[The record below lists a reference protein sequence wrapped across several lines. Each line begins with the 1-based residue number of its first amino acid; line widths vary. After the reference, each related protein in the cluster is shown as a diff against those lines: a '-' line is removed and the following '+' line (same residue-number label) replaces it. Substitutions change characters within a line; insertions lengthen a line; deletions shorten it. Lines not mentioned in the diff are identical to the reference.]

1 MSPGAAAFFLTE
13 PGFSHI
19 VRHPDFIDGTIPD
32 IPDCAQQ
39 TCTAYSSGA
48 PSATTTPGSTK
59 KQAAEFVD
67 HYGSGLDHTF
77 AQFTD
82 KKAGEQAPI
91 GVYSCNRAEW
101 HLTEF
106 STYRGNRYFYVLNH
120 AEIESVFPALRCSVS
135 MDALDGPPKNVIAS
149 ETSNETIS
157 ALKERAKALGH
168 QQTPIRQRPPDLC
181 SISYTSGTSGNPKGV
196 LSTHGQ
202 FMKSANAVRLVITLV
217 RPRLVSYFTL
227 SKFGCIGYYSGKV
240 PNFLEDIQA
249 LKPTLFAA
257 VPRLLNRVYDKVSGA
272 IGSATGIKGFL
283 ARTAVS
289 HKLASFESSGSYRH
303 ALWDALVF
311 NKVRAVLGGRIET
324 LVVGSAPMDLEAIKF
339 LQIAMCCVVI
349 QGFGMTETNTC
360 GMIETVEESVTNS
373 VGRPKPGMSVRL
385 RDCPEMNY
393 QSTDKPCPRG
403 ELLLK
408 GDAIMTGYYKNDELT
423 KESFKDGWLYTGDIA
438 QINPNGTIS
447 IIDRCKN
454 IFKLHSLVQQTFV
467 HGDSNRSAL
476 VAIVV
481 PDPEAFVPWAREIA
495 KDSSAELE
503 ALSSNPQKLQGFE
516 IIRAI
521 HIEPTPFDIDKNQLL
536 SNTLKLKRH
545 FAAQYYRETIDK
557 LYDTLMAKPFIVPDS
572 QEPGFSYVIRHPD
585 YMDGTLYG
593 LFQRCIKHD
602 PHGNFFGTRLFD
614 PVTRKLGH
622 YQWMT
627 KYEAGQFVDE
637 FGSGMDWLF
646 EKFTDKKAVDTY
658 FVSLYDTLGADSV
671 EYVLNQTQVEVLVC
685 SIDKIGSL
693 LDLKAR
699 VPSLQ
704 VIISMDSLDGPRKNI
719 VSAGIS
725 KDSVADVKSR
735 AESLG
740 IALTDIIVVLQ
751 LDICSISYT
760 SGTSGH
766 PKGVVTKHCQFMK
779 SVNAVRLNIDLEA
792 PVLFSLIPLAH
803 CFERLVS
810 YFVISRYGSIGYF
823 SGKVATFLDDIQAL
837 KPTAMGAV
845 PRILNRI
852 YDSIWTSIN
861 STSGVKK
868 FLAKTAVTHKMG
880 IFESNGS
887 YKHTVWDVL
896 VFNRVKA
903 VLGGRMR
910 VIVVGSAPIDVD
922 AVKFLQIA
930 MCCTVIQGYAMTE
943 TNTCGAMETPDE
955 AATNSVG
962 RPKPGLSMRLRDC
975 PELGYLSTDKPCPR
989 GELLMK
995 GDSIMAGYC
1004 KNDALTAETIKD
1016 GWLHSGDIA
1025 QFNAN
1030 GTVTIIDRSKDI
1042 FKLAQGEYV
1051 APEYLQII
1059 YERHPLVQ
1067 QIFIYGDPTRSALV
1081 AIVVP
1086 DPGTFTKW
1094 ARWIAS
1100 DDNAG
1105 MHGLCAN
1112 AHVTAALLNSL
1123 EEFGRERKLQGFEL
1137 VRALYCELTPFD
1149 ITSNCLLSSTFKIK
1163 RNLALYSQLDVSH
1176 SQH

>member
-1 MSPGAAAFFLTE
+1 TLYGLFQRCVSESPADNLFGSRAFD
-13 PGFSHI
+13 
-19 VRHPDFIDGTIPD
+19 PDTKTLGDHYTWL
-32 IPDCAQQ
+32 
-39 TCTAYSSGA
+39 
-48 PSATTTPGSTK
+48 TK

-106 STYRGNRYFYVLNH
+106 STYRGNRYFVSLYDTLGDSSVEYVLNH
-120 AEIESVFPALRCSVS
+120 AEIEVLVCSVDKIARLLDLKERVPSLKVLVS

-149 ETSNETIS
+149 ETSKETIS
-157 ALKERAKALGH
+157 ALKERAKALGVELTDIDTLVEQGRTAPTDVH
-168 QQTPIRQRPPDLC
+168 PPTPTDLC

-217 RPRLVSYFTL
+217 RPVTFSLIPLAHCFERLVSYFTL

-454 IFKLHSLVQQTFV
+454 IFKLSQGEYIAPDYLQIVYDRHSLVQQTFV

-503 ALSSNPQKLQGFE
+503 ALSSNPQVNEALLKTLIGHGRDKKLQGFE

-557 LYDTLMAKPFIVPDS
+557 LYNTL
-572 QEPGFSYVIRHPD
+572 
-585 YMDGTLYG
+585 
-593 LFQRCIKHD
+593 
-602 PHGNFFGTRLFD
+602 
-614 PVTRKLGH
+614 
-622 YQWMT
+622 
-627 KYEAGQFVDE
+627 
-637 FGSGMDWLF
+637 
-646 EKFTDKKAVDTY
+646 
-658 FVSLYDTLGADSV
+658 
-671 EYVLNQTQVEVLVC
+671 
-685 SIDKIGSL
+685 
-693 LDLKAR
+693 
-699 VPSLQ
+699 
-704 VIISMDSLDGPRKNI
+704 
-719 VSAGIS
+719 SA
-725 KDSVADVKSR
+725 
-735 AESLG
+735 
-740 IALTDIIVVLQ
+740 
-751 LDICSISYT
+751 
-760 SGTSGH
+760 
-766 PKGVVTKHCQFMK
+766 
-779 SVNAVRLNIDLEA
+779 
-792 PVLFSLIPLAH
+792 
-803 CFERLVS
+803 
-810 YFVISRYGSIGYF
+810 
-823 SGKVATFLDDIQAL
+823 
-837 KPTAMGAV
+837 
-845 PRILNRI
+845 
-852 YDSIWTSIN
+852 
-861 STSGVKK
+861 
-868 FLAKTAVTHKMG
+868 
-880 IFESNGS
+880 
-887 YKHTVWDVL
+887 
-896 VFNRVKA
+896 
-903 VLGGRMR
+903 
-910 VIVVGSAPIDVD
+910 
-922 AVKFLQIA
+922 
-930 MCCTVIQGYAMTE
+930 
-943 TNTCGAMETPDE
+943 
-955 AATNSVG
+955 
-962 RPKPGLSMRLRDC
+962 
-975 PELGYLSTDKPCPR
+975 
-989 GELLMK
+989 
-995 GDSIMAGYC
+995 
-1004 KNDALTAETIKD
+1004 
-1016 GWLHSGDIA
+1016 
-1025 QFNAN
+1025 
-1030 GTVTIIDRSKDI
+1030 
-1042 FKLAQGEYV
+1042 
-1051 APEYLQII
+1051 
-1059 YERHPLVQ
+1059 
-1067 QIFIYGDPTRSALV
+1067 
-1081 AIVVP
+1081 
-1086 DPGTFTKW
+1086 
-1094 ARWIAS
+1094 
-1100 DDNAG
+1100 
-1105 MHGLCAN
+1105 
-1112 AHVTAALLNSL
+1112 
-1123 EEFGRERKLQGFEL
+1123 
-1137 VRALYCELTPFD
+1137 
-1149 ITSNCLLSSTFKIK
+1149 
-1163 RNLALYSQLDVSH
+1163 
-1176 SQH
+1176 